1 MALLVLGVVLFAG
14 VHFIPSLVP
23 GIKAAWVGK
32 LGENGFKGVFS
43 LLLLASL
50 ALIIFG
56 WRGTTPALLYA
67 PPLALH
73 VPALGLVALGFLVMG
88 AANRN
93 SRIRRIIRH
102 PQLTGVAMWG
112 VAHLLMNGEDRS
124 VILFG
129 GLTVWAIGEIIA
141 INRREGVWV
150 KEEPPGWGAEVVT
163 VLIAAVVIGVVV
175 AIHPWLSGVPVW

>member
-14 VHFIPSLVP
+14 VHFIPSLAP

-43 LLLLASL
+43 LLLLASF
-50 ALIIFG
+50 ALMIFG
-56 WRGTTPALLYA
+56 WRSTSPALLYA

-73 VPALGLVALGFLVMG
+73 VPALVLVALGFLVMVT
-88 AANRN
+88 ANRK
-93 SRIRRIIRH
+93 SRIRRVVRH

-124 VILFG
+124 VVLFG
-129 GLTVWAIGEIIA
+129 GLTVWAIGEIFA
-141 INRREGVWV
+141 INRREGVWI
-150 KEEPPGWGAEVVT
+150 KEEPPGWGTEVVT
-163 VLIAAVVIGVVV
+163 VLIAALVIGVLV

>member
-1 MALLVLGVVLFAG
+1 MALLVLGVLLFAG
-14 VHFIPSLVP
+14 VHFIPSLGP

-43 LLLLASL
+43 LLLLASF
-50 ALIIFG
+50 ALMIFG
-56 WRGTTPALLYA
+56 WRGTTPSPLYA

-73 VPALGLVALGFLVMG
+73 TPALVLVALGFLVMG
-88 AANRN
+88 AANRK
-93 SRIRRIIRH
+93 SRIRRFVRH

-129 GLTVWAIGEIIA
+129 GLTLWAIGEIFA
-141 INRREGVWV
+141 INRREGVWI
-150 KEEPPGWGAEVVT
+150 KEEPPGWGAEFVT
-163 VLIAAVVIGVVV
+163 VLIAVAVVGVLV
-175 AIHPWLSGVPVW
+175 AIHPWISGVQVW